1 MNLPK
6 VSFSHHLATA
16 LALIFGIAAGLTGAP
31 LVATFSCEAT
41 ALFMKL
47 LQLLSGPMIFL
58 AIVSTLTQIA
68 TPGALSSTVKKL
80 CTYTLATTLLAAVI
94 GLALFLFLHPVSPT
108 SLPGTPA
115 LPAAVQTSYWDAL
128 KNMIP
133 HNIIEPFRTNNV
145 IALALIALAL
155 SLALRSLPQKT
166 SQVTTAFFHALFEA
180 LLFLTSKL
188 MVVIPL
194 AIFAF
199 TAQLTL
205 QLKTEAASFTP
216 FLWYAGC
223 VLGANLLQ
231 GCVILPLF
239 LKFKRHSPLFVARQM
254 LPALII
260 AFISKSSTI
269 ALPLSLKCAV
279 DRLKVSNQTARISFP
294 LCSVINMNGCAAF
307 ILITTLFIATS
318 YGMVFSGWE
327 LGLWVLLSTLAAI
340 GNAGVPMGC
349 FFLTSAF
356 LLAIGLPLDRMTLI
370 LPLYAFF
377 DMVETALNVWSDSC
391 ITYLVDRDLKQ
402 KKELTQDLQGA

>member
-1 MNLPK
+1 MNFPK
-6 VSFSHHLATA
+6 MSFSHHLATA
-16 LALIFGIAAGLTGAP
+16 LALIFGIAAGLSRSPYIA
-31 LVATFSCEAT
+31 AFSREAT
-41 ALFMKL
+41 TLFMTL

-58 AIVSTLTQIA
+58 AIMSTLTQIA
-68 TPGALSSTVKKL
+68 APGVLSSTVKKL

-94 GLALFLFLHPVSPT
+94 GLALFLVVHPASPT
-108 SLPGTPA
+108 SLLGTA
-115 LPAAVQTSYWDAL
+115 DLPAAVQTSYWDAL
-128 KNMIP
+128 KTMIP
-133 HNIIEPFRTNNV
+133 SNIIEPFRTNNV

-155 SLALRSLPQKT
+155 SLALRSLPQQT
-166 SQVTTAFFHALFEA
+166 SQVTTAFFRALFEA

-188 MVVIPL
+188 MVIIPL

-205 QLKTEAASFTP
+205 QLTTKAATFTP

-223 VLGANLLQ
+223 VLGANLIQ
-231 GCVILPLF
+231 GCLVLPAF
-239 LKFKRHSPLFVARQM
+239 LKFKRHSPLVVARHM
-254 LPALII
+254 LPALLI

-269 ALPLSLKCAV
+269 ALPLSLKCAI
-279 DRLKVSNQTARISFP
+279 DRLKVSDQTARISFP

-318 YGMVFSGWE
+318 YGVVFSGWE
-327 LGLWVLLSTLAAI
+327 LGLWVAFSTLAAI

-356 LLAIGLPLDRMTLI
+356 LLAMGLPLERMTLI

-402 KKELTQDLQGA
+402 KQALAQGLQGA